1 MAWRFADLPVRSKF
15 LITLG
20 IPVLGLVLL
29 IGKQVD
35 SSIKRRNV
43 LRYINVQSRNVKLL
57 SEALNELQAESALNL
72 AYLLGLESN
81 HPRLQVQYAH
91 TDATIRTLNDP
102 ALLLDKEIQPL
113 SVVSGIEVLRQ
124 RVGQKRISAADADQ
138 AYRRIRNRMLA
149 DLSKVGKLA
158 LDPETKDRMYSH
170 ISLLSA
176 KDALA
181 NIRSLYTRAFLLGR
195 ASGADVGT
203 LNEQIAQYETNTLLF
218 ERDAPAEVIAQ
229 YRAIFQGPDVNFL
242 RTLIGTAQET
252 RSLSDLHTVP
262 DAWWELGSGALE
274 KLTGIGAFS
283 IDRIIEATMA
293 NQRDAEVRLFVV
305 LAALLG
311 VVGAVTVMAFVIMRG
326 VRNTV
331 NEVTSAA
338 ASLAMGDVR
347 AHVPVNSSD
356 EIGTMAESF
365 NNMID
370 NIRSLAAAADAIGKG
385 NYDTPV
391 PIRGEL
397 DVLGQSL
404 DRMKENLKAAKHRDV
419 EQNRELQAEKEKLE
433 QANVRINVLI
443 KEIHHRVKN
452 NLQVVASLLRLQ
464 SSTIEDKQLQQVF
477 DQSQSRVASMALIH
491 EKLYKGEDL
500 AQVDLALYLKE
511 LFAEL
516 VMLNNVSDTIHYRTT
531 IDPGLVL
538 DLNTMVPLG
547 LIMNELITN
556 SFKHAFKGRDT
567 GSIDLTI
574 NRVGEAE
581 YDLIYTDDGVGIPR
595 EKLTSDGATLGVSL
609 IESLVEQLNG
619 FITVDADTTGT
630 RYHIRFK
637 SS

>member
-57 SEALNELQAESALNL
+57 SEALNELQSESALNL
-72 AYLLGLESN
+72 AYLLELQSN
-81 HPRLQVQYAH
+81 KPRLQVQYEH
-91 TDATIRTLNDP
+91 TDAAIRTLNDP
-102 ALLLDKEIQPL
+102 ELLLDKEIQPL
-113 SVVSGIEVLRQ
+113 SVVSGIDVLRQ
-124 RVGQKRISAADADQ
+124 RVGQRRISAADADQ
-138 AYRRIRNRMLA
+138 SYRRIRNRMLA

-176 KDALA
+176 KDALT
-181 NIRSLYTRAFLLGR
+181 NIRSLYTRAFLMGL

-229 YRAIFQGPDVNFL
+229 YRASFQGPDVNFL

-274 KLTGIGAFS
+274 KLTSIGAFS

-305 LAALLG
+305 LAALIG

-338 ASLAMGDVR
+338 TSLALGDVR
-347 AHVPVNSSD
+347 AHVPVNSTD

-391 PIRGEL
+391 PIRSEL

-404 DRMKENLKAAKHRDV
+404 DRMKENLKAAKQRDM

-516 VMLNNVSDTIHYRTT
+516 IMLNNVSDTIHYRTT

-581 YDLIYTDDGVGIPR
+581 YDLIYTDDGVGMPR
-595 EKLTSDGATLGVSL
+595 EKLQSDGATLGVSL

-619 FITVDADTTGT
+619 FITVEADTTGT